1 MKCVYATS
9 GFDLPNGT
17 GCRPC
22 GTTYHPLCISAG
34 HPFTSRRTGRLGLVF
49 PNVRHWANFVC
60 ECCTVRAVLGR
71 ELGLLGD
78 SELLLL
84 ERMRIIDIAHSWS
97 PGTHTQ
103 YQSKLTYVQGFEAR
117 HPGLNILSLFHPP
130 TPPTGPTIPLMWAEE
145 AYSLRL
151 SNRRDNLPVTY
162 GTVRQLRAAVSQYHR
177 TGLINGHTGSLHR
190 DQQGRVSITP
200 GRATDDASLKH
211 FSDGLSARIGNE
223 AKPSVSLLDRHVRA
237 VDDDCTRRY
246 NGATTA
252 RARLLWARAGLV
264 NQFLW
269 LGWLRSSEV
278 FGLHLQD
285 LEIIEPHQAASRD
298 LPAGCGAIVMWL
310 NPETKTSRQSRA
322 DVVLAYRTISG
333 HRPGL
338 WVKRLLDL
346 LHTKDPMSHLFA
358 HAGGSSWDSLY
369 FRRTFLYPVLTKLRD
384 TGDPYLRPY
393 ANIPAALYSLHSYR
407 RGARTQ
413 ASKLRGS
420 LTRRATPDEI
430 YEHARWRKSRSSE
443 RIDVIYREWPIA
455 DRVQLTLHCM

>member
-1 MKCVYATS
+1 V
-9 GFDLPNGT
+9 
-17 GCRPC
+17 
-22 GTTYHPLCISAG
+22 
-34 HPFTSRRTGRLGLVF
+34 
-49 PNVRHWANFVC
+49 VR
-60 ECCTVRAVLGR
+60 R

-78 SELLLL
+78 NELLLL

-97 PGTHTQ
+97 PGTHLQ
-103 YQSKLTYVQGFEAR
+103 YQSKLAYVRGFEAR
-117 HPGLNILSLFHPP
+117 HPGLNILSLAHPLA
-130 TPPTGPTIPLMWAEE
+130 PPAGPTIPLMWAEE

-162 GTVRQLRAAVSQYHR
+162 GTVRQLRAAVSQYHM

-190 DQQGRVSITP
+190 DQQGRVAIAP

-211 FSDGLSARIGNE
+211 FSDGLSTRIGNE
-223 AKPSVSLLDRHVRA
+223 AKPSVSLLDRHIRA
-237 VDDDCTRRY
+237 LDDECTRRY
-246 NGATTA
+246 HGATTA
-252 RARLLWARAGLV
+252 RARLLWAKAGLA

-269 LGWLRSSEV
+269 LGWLRASEAL
-278 FGLHLQD
+278 GLRLQD
-285 LEIIEPHQAASRD
+285 LEIIEPQQAAERD
-298 LPAGCGAIVMWL
+298 LPDGCGAIIMWL

-338 WVKRLLDL
+338 WVKRLLAL
-346 LHTKDPMSHLFA
+346 IPKGDPNVRVFA
-358 HAGGSSWDSLY
+358 HEDGSQWDSLY
-369 FRRTFLYPVLTKLRD
+369 FRRTFLYPVLTRLRD
-384 TGDPYLRPY
+384 EGDPYLRPY
-393 ANIPAALYSLHSYR
+393 ANIPAAFYSLHSYR

-443 RIDVIYREWPIA
+443 RIDVIYREWPLT
-455 DRVQLTLHCM
+455 DRVQVTLHCM

>member
-1 MKCVYATS
+1 V
-9 GFDLPNGT
+9 
-17 GCRPC
+17 
-22 GTTYHPLCISAG
+22 
-34 HPFTSRRTGRLGLVF
+34 
-49 PNVRHWANFVC
+49 VR
-60 ECCTVRAVLGR
+60 R

-78 SELLLL
+78 NELLLL

-97 PGTHTQ
+97 PGTHLQ
-103 YQSKLTYVQGFEAR
+103 YQSKLAYVRGFEAR
-117 HPGLNILSLFHPP
+117 HPGLNILSLAHPLA
-130 TPPTGPTIPLMWAEE
+130 PPAGPTIPLMWAEE

-162 GTVRQLRAAVSQYHR
+162 GTVRQLRAAVSQYHM

-190 DQQGRVSITP
+190 DQQGRVAIAP

-211 FSDGLSARIGNE
+211 FSDGLSTRIGNE
-223 AKPSVSLLDRHVRA
+223 AKPSVSLLDRHIRA
-237 VDDDCTRRY
+237 LDDECTRRY
-246 NGATTA
+246 HGATTA
-252 RARLLWARAGLV
+252 RARLLWAKAGLA

-269 LGWLRSSEV
+269 LGWLRASEAL
-278 FGLHLQD
+278 GLRLQD
-285 LEIIEPHQAASRD
+285 LEIIEPQQAAERD
-298 LPAGCGAIVMWL
+298 LPDGCGAIIMWL

-338 WVKRLLDL
+338 WVKRLLAL
-346 LHTKDPMSHLFA
+346 IPKGDPNARVFA
-358 HAGGSSWDSLY
+358 HEDGSQWDSLY
-369 FRRTFLYPVLTKLRD
+369 FRRTFLYPVLTRLRD
-384 TGDPYLRPY
+384 EGDPYLRPY
-393 ANIPAALYSLHSYR
+393 ANIPAAFYSLHSYR

-443 RIDVIYREWPIA
+443 RIDVIYREWPLT
-455 DRVQLTLHCM
+455 DRVQVTLHCM